1 MPASY
6 FLASAASRAA
16 LAASIAALRSRA
28 GSMGNPSASR
38 EAS

>member
-6 FLASAASRAA
+6 FPASAASRAA
-16 LAASIAALRSRA
+16 RAASTAALRSLG

-38 EAS
+38 EAR